1 MKKYKIFII
10 LFLIFLLSS
19 CKSNSKILDQVN
31 LSESIVSPND
41 NKSPIEGTYKLTSKI
56 FLVQKNEELE
66 KKYKNTDLIY
76 ISNNL
81 VQIDDRFTI
90 SPSFKS
96 RFFNF
101 LDYTKYK
108 LNDTKI
114 NASNIDIDGTILTIS
129 DGQYFYQD
137 IYLINENNITLLYD
151 GILFSFK
158 KVSEGV
164 PKDIIDKANEIANNE
179 VNNNIEKNISEYPS
193 ILIGV
198 TSPKKDSNDN
208 LTYVYKTY
216 FIEIKDKSYIDVVNV
231 DDIIYPRDQGFWK
244 IGIEHKMGSDSSFDQ
259 IYAFPLAQ
267 GDKVTSRYN
276 LGNKKNIQ
284 ISFIGKDFIGIENT
298 EYTSSDKTYGLFNY
312 SNIENNKKSNII
324 EIAGEDGLKVMQ
336 DEIIK
341 NLPEKVDSKKVE
353 EFYDPENIGI
363 RRNNGKWEFKTNI
376 IIKKENGEAIIKDIK
391 LPINPIIDIF
401 SNNKLSITW
410 ESIKNKVPG
419 AIDAYT
425 SIDDRL
431 LLVQNLNELLI
442 YEIDRGVISKKHL
455 GSIKFAKDDR
465 IISCVFSSPKSNKL
479 WKNTLISQK
488 PMPKIIMDE

>member
-1 MKKYKIFII
+1 M
-10 LFLIFLLSS
+10 
-19 CKSNSKILDQVN
+19 
-31 LSESIVSPND
+31 
-41 NKSPIEGTYKLTSKI
+41 
-56 FLVQKNEELE
+56 
-66 KKYKNTDLIY
+66 
-76 ISNNL
+76 
-81 VQIDDRFTI
+81 
-90 SPSFKS
+90 
-96 RFFNF
+96 
-101 LDYTKYK
+101 
-108 LNDTKI
+108 
-114 NASNIDIDGTILTIS
+114 TIS

-442 YEIDRGVISKKHL
+442 YEIDRGVISK
-455 GSIKFAKDDR
+455 
-465 IISCVFSSPKSNKL
+465 
-479 WKNTLISQK
+479 NTWDQLNLQRMI
-488 PMPKIIMDE
+488 E